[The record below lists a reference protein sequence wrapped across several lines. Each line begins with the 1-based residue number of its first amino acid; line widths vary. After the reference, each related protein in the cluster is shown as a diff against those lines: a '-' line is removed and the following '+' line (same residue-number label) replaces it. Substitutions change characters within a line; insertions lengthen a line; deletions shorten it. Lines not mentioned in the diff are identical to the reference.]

1 MKKLVIGI
9 VSLIL
14 IVMLSMTIIILVDTN
29 KKTEGTKQEPTEE
42 KEPTKV
48 QEVDESVIGDNPIAT
63 IQIDGYEDMTFVLF
77 PDKAPE
83 SVNNFIELANSGF
96 YDGLTFHRIVTDFVL
111 QGGDPEGTGIGG
123 PGYSIKGEFKNNGVD
138 NDLTHQ
144 KGAIAMARS
153 QDNDSAG
160 SQFYICFDDVKN
172 LDGDYAVF
180 GYMLS
185 GEETLNKINKN
196 ISSSSGE
203 PKEELKIKSIK
214 VDTKGKEYSSPNK
227 LK

>member
-14 IVMLSMTIIILVDTN
+14 IVMLSMTIIIFIDSN
-29 KKTEGTKQEPTEE
+29 KKTEDTKQEQTEE

-48 QEVDESVIGDNPIAT
+48 QEVDASVIGDNPIAT

-77 PDKAPE
+77 PDKAPQ
-83 SVNNFIELANSGF
+83 SVYNFIELANSGF

-185 GEETLNKINKN
+185 GEETLDEINKN

>member
-185 GEETLNKINKN
+185 GEETLDAINKN

>member
-1 MKKLVIGI
+1 MKKLIIGI
-9 VSLIL
+9 ISLIL
-14 IVMLSMTIIILVDTN
+14 IILLIMTTLILVDSNKN
-29 KKTEGTKQEPTEE
+29 KKKQEETAQ
-42 KEPTKV
+42 EPTKV
-48 QEVDESVIGDNPIAT
+48 QEVDESLIADNPIAT

-111 QGGDPEGTGIGG
+111 QGGDPEGTGTGG
-123 PGYSIKGEFKNNGVD
+123 PGYSIKGEFKNNGVE

-144 KGAIAMARS
+144 KGALAMARS

-185 GEETLNKINKN
+185 GEETLDKINKE
-196 ISSSSGE
+196 ISTSSGE

-214 VDTKGKEYSSPNK
+214 VDTKGKDYPAPNK

>member
-1 MKKLVIGI
+1 MKKLIIGVI
-9 VSLIL
+9 SLIL
-14 IVMLSMTIIILVDTN
+14 ITILSLTILIFLSSKNEV
-29 KKTEGTKQEPTEE
+29 EEEPVEASNQ
-42 KEPTKV
+42 TKV
-48 QEVDESVIGDNPIAT
+48 QKVDEKLIGDNPIAT
-63 IQIDGYEDMTFVLF
+63 IQIDGYEDMSFVLF

-96 YDGLTFHRIVTDFVL
+96 YDGLNFHRIVTDFVL
-111 QGGDPEGTGIGG
+111 QGGDPEGTGAGG
-123 PGYSIKGEFKNNGVD
+123 PGYTIKGEFKNNGVD

-172 LDGDYAVF
+172 LDSDYAVF
-180 GYMLS
+180 GYMLE
-185 GEETLNKINKN
+185 GEETLDKINKN

-203 PKEELKIKSIK
+203 PKETLKIKSIK
-214 VDTKGKEYSSPNK
+214 VDTKGKEYQSPNK

>member
-9 VSLIL
+9 VSLIF
-14 IVMLSMTIIILVDTN
+14 IVMLAMITVILVDTN
-29 KKTEGTKQEPTEE
+29 KKTEDTKQEPTEK

-48 QEVDESVIGDNPIAT
+48 QKVDESLIGDNPIAT
-63 IQIDGYEDMTFVLF
+63 IQIDGYDDMTFVLF

-83 SVNNFIELANSGF
+83 SVSNFIELANSGF
-96 YDGLTFHRIVTDFVL
+96 YDGLTFHRIITDFVL
-111 QGGDPEGTGIGG
+111 QGGDPEGSGIGG
-123 PGYSIKGEFKNNGVD
+123 PGYSIKGEFKNNGVE

-160 SQFYICFDDVKN
+160 SQFYICFDDVKD

-185 GEETLNKINKN
+185 GEETLDKINKEV
-196 ISSSSGE
+196 SSSEGE
-203 PKEELKIKSIK
+203 PKKELKIKTIK
-214 VDTKGKEYSSPNK
+214 VDTKGKEYKAPNK

>member
-185 GEETLNKINKN
+185 GEETLDEINKN